1 MSAAPT
7 RQPLNCNFVALP
19 LLSPSKWRKSGIFLC
34 DGQPPKA
41 TKPPESLD
49 LSTESAR
56 DVGPHGLRFALNHV
70 DPGLHQVS
78 NRDES
83 HHPAIVD
90 HRKMP
95 DSAPRHQ

>member
-19 LLSPSKWRKSGIFLC
+19 LFSPAKRRKSGIFLR
-34 DGQPPKA
+34 DGRPPKA

-49 LSTESAR
+49 LSTESAG
-56 DVGPHGLRFALNHV
+56 DVGAHGLRFALNHV
-70 DPGLHQVS
+70 DPGLHQVA

-90 HRKMP
+90 HRKMA
-95 DSAPRHQ
+95 DSAARHQ